1 MYYIFNNQKFI
12 TKSVS
17 ENVPPTLQL
26 IMWELIRQLPVDID
40 YLQVFSLSAQNGRQR
55 ITHTQEVPDYK
66 REYVFNIGTA
76 INAKIY
82 VIDSGTYSTMLFAQE
97 Y

>member
-1 MYYIFNNQKFI
+1 M
-12 TKSVS
+12 
-17 ENVPPTLQL
+17 
-26 IMWELIRQLPVDID
+26 PVDID
-40 YLQVFSLSAQNGRQR
+40 YLQVFSLSAQNGRQK
-55 ITHTQEVPDYK
+55 IIHTQEVPEYK

-76 INAKIY
+76 IDAKIY

>member
-1 MYYIFNNQKFI
+1 M
-12 TKSVS
+12 
-17 ENVPPTLQL
+17 
-26 IMWELIRQLPVDID
+26 PVDID

-55 ITHTQEVPDYK
+55 VIHTQEVPEYK

-82 VIDSGTYSTMLFAQE
+82 VIDDGTYSTMLFTQE

>member
-1 MYYIFNNQKFI
+1 M
-12 TKSVS
+12 
-17 ENVPPTLQL
+17 
-26 IMWELIRQLPVDID
+26 PVDID

-55 ITHTQEVPDYK
+55 VIHTQEVPEYK

-76 INAKIY
+76 IDAKIY

>member
-1 MYYIFNNQKFI
+1 M
-12 TKSVS
+12 
-17 ENVPPTLQL
+17 
-26 IMWELIRQLPVDID
+26 PVDID

-55 ITHTQEVPDYK
+55 IIHTQEVPEYK
-66 REYVFNIGTA
+66 REHVFNIGTA
-76 INAKIY
+76 IDAKIY

>member
-1 MYYIFNNQKFI
+1 M
-12 TKSVS
+12 
-17 ENVPPTLQL
+17 
-26 IMWELIRQLPVDID
+26 PVDID
-40 YLQVFSLSAQNGRQR
+40 YLQVFSLYVKNGKQV
-55 ITHTQEVPDYK
+55 ITHTQEVPEYK

>member
-1 MYYIFNNQKFI
+1 M
-12 TKSVS
+12 
-17 ENVPPTLQL
+17 
-26 IMWELIRQLPVDID
+26 PVDID

-55 ITHTQEVPDYK
+55 VIHTQEVPEYK
-66 REYVFNIGTA
+66 REYVFNTGTA

-82 VIDSGTYSTMLFAQE
+82 VIDAGTYSTMLFAQE

>member
-1 MYYIFNNQKFI
+1 M
-12 TKSVS
+12 
-17 ENVPPTLQL
+17 
-26 IMWELIRQLPVDID
+26 PVDID

-55 ITHTQEVPDYK
+55 VIHTQEVPEYK

-82 VIDSGTYSTMLFAQE
+82 VIDSGTYSIMLFAQE

>member
-1 MYYIFNNQKFI
+1 M
-12 TKSVS
+12 
-17 ENVPPTLQL
+17 
-26 IMWELIRQLPVDID
+26 PVDID

-55 ITHTQEVPDYK
+55 VTHTQEVPEYK
-66 REYVFNIGTA
+66 QEYVFNSGTA
-76 INAKIY
+76 IDAKIY